1 MGTWPVFAL
10 SQLLVTALLTMF
22 LFRVLLPISLLL
34 GIPLLMAQ
42 NVNSAVAEEKIR
54 FSVAAITGS
63 YMDEFVAIEKGY
75 HREEGLTV
83 EMIRAGGGI
92 ATQALI
98 AGDLHFSTSAG
109 SALTAMLRGAEIKVV
124 YTNIDRPGYQ
134 LWSAQPEIKNLK
146 DLIGKRVGVTSRG
159 DTQELS
165 VRLLLRKHGIDANS
179 VVYIAVGFG
188 GARLAALQTGTVD
201 AVPLGAGDFAQ
212 LKQPK
217 GHMLGDTQKEIR
229 FAYVGLA
236 VPNRLLAR
244 QPILVERFLRSV
256 IKGRE
261 YARRY
266 REQTI
271 VIIGKYT
278 QRKREFNEFDYDSTR
293 PVLTPEGWVPD
304 EILKEDIAMRAELVG
319 VPAPADV
326 NRFFDYS
333 IAKKIYRELKT
344 AGWQPT
350 P

>member
-1 MGTWPVFAL
+1 MNSFEMYLP
-10 SQLLVTALLTMF
+10 LLFIVLLTT
-22 LFRVLLPISLLL
+22 LSVTQTND
-34 GIPLLMAQ
+34 A
-42 NVNSAVAEEKIR
+42 ATAEEKVR
-54 FSVAAITGS
+54 FSVAAVTGS
-63 YMDEFVAIEKGY
+63 YMDEFVAMDKGY
-75 HREEGLTV
+75 HRDEGLSV

-92 ATQALI
+92 ATQALM

-109 SALTAMLRGAEIKVV
+109 SALSAMLRGAQIKVV

-134 LWSAQPEIKNLK
+134 LWSGQAEVKQLK

-165 VRLLLRKHGIDANS
+165 VRLLLRKYGIDANA
-179 VVYIAVGFG
+179 VAYVPVGFG
-188 GARLAALQTGTVD
+188 AQRLAALQAGSVD

-217 GHMLGDTQKEIR
+217 GHMLGDTEKEIR

-236 VPNRLLAR
+236 VSSKLLGR
-244 QPILVERFLRSV
+244 QPSLVKKFLRSV

-271 VIIGKYT
+271 AILGKYT
-278 QRKREFNEFDYDSTR
+278 QRKREFNEFDYDSTL
-293 PVLTPEGWVPD
+293 PVLTAEGWVGD
-304 EILKEDIAMRAELVG
+304 EILKEDVAMRADLVN
-319 VPAPADV
+319 VLAPSDYSKY
-326 NRFFDYS
+326 FDYS
-333 IAKKIYRELKT
+333 LVKNIYRDLKT
-344 AGWQPT
+344 TGWKPT

>member
-1 MGTWPVFAL
+1 ML
-10 SQLLVTALLTMF
+10 SSRILLTLGA
-22 LFRVLLPISLLL
+22 LFVVTVSGTRMVR
-34 GIPLLMAQ
+34 A
-42 NVNSAVAEEKIR
+42 AEDKVR
-54 FSVAAITGS
+54 FSVAAVTGS

-75 HREEGLTV
+75 HRDEGLSV

-92 ATQALI
+92 ATQAML

-109 SALTAMLRGAEIKVV
+109 SALSAMLRGAEIKVV

-134 LWSAQPEIKNLK
+134 LWSGHSDIRHLK
-146 DLIGKRVGVTSRG
+146 DLRGKRIGVTSRG

-165 VRLLLRKHGIDANS
+165 VRLLLRKYGIDANS
-179 VVYIAVGFG
+179 VAYVAVGFG
-188 GARLAALQTGTVD
+188 AQRLAALQAGTVD

-217 GHMLGDTQKEIR
+217 GHMLGDTEKEIR

-236 VPNRLLAR
+236 VASKLIAR
-244 QPILVERFLRSV
+244 QPELVEKFLRSV

-271 VIIGKYT
+271 SILGKYT
-278 QRKREFNEFDYDSTR
+278 QRKREFNEVDYDSTL
-293 PVLTPEGWVPD
+293 PVLTAEGWVGD
-304 EILKEDIAMRAELVG
+304 DVIKEDVAMRAELVN
-319 VPAPADV
+319 VAAPGDYHK
-326 NRFFDYS
+326 FFDYN
-333 IAKKIYRELKT
+333 IVRKIYRDLKSS
-344 AGWQPT
+344 GWKPT

>member
-1 MGTWPVFAL
+1 MKSLEMSL
-10 SQLLVTALLTMF
+10 SLIFVALLTA
-22 LFRVLLPISLLL
+22 LSVTQTGL
-34 GIPLLMAQ
+34 AT
-42 NVNSAVAEEKIR
+42 AAEEKVR

-75 HREEGLTV
+75 HRDEGLNV
-83 EMIRAGGGI
+83 EMIRIGGGI

-98 AGDLHFSTSAG
+98 SGDLQFSTSAG
-109 SALTAMLRGAEIKVV
+109 SALSAMLRGAEIKVV

-134 LWSAQPEIKNLK
+134 LWSGQPELRQLK

-179 VVYIAVGFG
+179 VAYVPVGFG
-188 GARLAALQTGTVD
+188 AQRLVALQAGAVD

-217 GHMLGDTQKEIR
+217 GHMLGDTEKEIR

-236 VPNRLLAR
+236 VSSRLLVR
-244 QPILVERFLRSV
+244 NPTLVERYLRSV
-256 IKGRE
+256 IKGRG

-271 VIIGKYT
+271 TILGKYT
-278 QRKREFNEFDYDSTR
+278 QRKREFNEVDYDSTL
-293 PVLTPEGWVPD
+293 PVLTAEGWVGD
-304 EILKEDIAMRAELVG
+304 DIIKEDVAMRAELVNAP
-319 VPAPADV
+319 VPTDYAK
-326 NRFFDYS
+326 FFDYS
-333 IAKKIYRELKT
+333 VVKKIYRDLKST
-344 AGWQPT
+344 GWKPM

>member
-1 MGTWPVFAL
+1 MNPRKVRPHIRLPIRLRGIG
-10 SQLLVTALLTMF
+10 S
-22 LFRVLLPISLLL
+22 LLPVILISSF
-34 GIPLLMAQ
+34 AT
-42 NVNSAVAEEKIR
+42 AAEEKVR

-75 HREEGLTV
+75 HREEGFTV

-109 SALTAMLRGAEIKVV
+109 SALGAMLRGAEVKVV

-134 LWSAQPEIKNLK
+134 LWSAYPEIKTLK
-146 DLIGKRVGVTSRG
+146 DLVGKKVGVTSRG

-165 VRLLLRKHGIDANS
+165 VRLLLRKHGINPNA
-179 VVYIAVGFG
+179 VVYVPVGFG
-188 GARLAALQTGTVD
+188 GTRLAALQTGTVD

-212 LKQPK
+212 LKQHK
-217 GHMLGDTQKEIR
+217 GHMLGDAEKEIR

-236 VPNRLLAR
+236 VSNRLLAR
-244 QPILVERFLRSV
+244 QPSLVERFLRAV
-256 IKGRE
+256 VKGRE
-261 YARRY
+261 YARRH

-271 VIIGKYT
+271 QIIEKYT
-278 QRKREFNEFDYDSTR
+278 QRKREFNEFDYDSTV

-304 EILKEDIAMRAELVG
+304 EILKEDVAVRSELVG
-319 VPAPADV
+319 VPVPSDHGK
-326 NRFFDYS
+326 FFDYS
-333 IAKKIYRELKT
+333 IVRKIYRDLKT
-344 AGWQPT
+344 AGWKPM

>member
-1 MGTWPVFAL
+1 MLMKRF
-10 SQLLVTALLTMF
+10 LLLACSLLGATLLT
-22 LFRVLLPISLLL
+22 REPTI
-34 GIPLLMAQ
+34 A
-42 NVNSAVAEEKIR
+42 ATAEEKIR
-54 FSVAAITGS
+54 FSVAAVTGS

-92 ATQALI
+92 ATQALM

-109 SALTAMLRGAEIKVV
+109 SALSAMLRGAEIKVV

-134 LWSAQPEIKNLK
+134 LWSGQPEIKNLK
-146 DLIGKRVGVTSRG
+146 DLIGKKIGVTSRG
-159 DTQELS
+159 DTQEFS

-179 VVYIAVGFG
+179 VVYIPVGFG
-188 GARLAALQTGTVD
+188 GTRLAALQTGTVD

-217 GHMLGDTQKEIR
+217 GHMLGDTEKEIR

-236 VPNRLLAR
+236 VSSRLLAR
-244 QPILVERFLRSV
+244 QPHLVERFLRSV

-266 REQTI
+266 RDQTI
-271 VIIGKYT
+271 SILGKYT
-278 QRKREFNEFDYDSTR
+278 QRKREFNEIDYDSTL
-293 PVLTPEGWVPD
+293 PVLTAEGWVSD
-304 EILKEDIAMRAELVG
+304 DILKEDVAMRAELVG
-319 VPAPADV
+319 IPTPSDYGK
-326 NRFFDYS
+326 FFDYS
-333 IAKKIYRELKT
+333 VAKKIYRELKT
-344 AGWQPT
+344 TGWKPA

>member
-1 MGTWPVFAL
+1 MLMKRF
-10 SQLLVTALLTMF
+10 LLLTCALLART
-22 LFRVLLPISLLL
+22 LATREPAI
-34 GIPLLMAQ
+34 A
-42 NVNSAVAEEKIR
+42 ATAEERIR
-54 FSVAAITGS
+54 FSVAAVTAS

-83 EMIRAGGGI
+83 ELIRAGGGI
-92 ATQALI
+92 ATQALM

-134 LWSAQPEIKNLK
+134 LWSGQPDIKTLK
-146 DLIGKRVGVTSRG
+146 DLVGKKIGVTSRG

-179 VVYIAVGFG
+179 VVYIPVGFG
-188 GARLAALQTGTVD
+188 GTRLAALQTGTVD

-212 LKQPK
+212 LKQPR
-217 GHMLGDTQKEIR
+217 GHMLGDTEKEIR

-236 VPNRLLAR
+236 VSSRLLAR
-244 QPILVERFLRSV
+244 QPQLVERFLRSV

-266 REQTI
+266 RDQTI
-271 VIIGKYT
+271 PILGKYT
-278 QRKREFNEFDYDSTR
+278 QPKPEFNEIDYDSTL
-293 PVLTPEGWVPD
+293 PVLTAEGWVS
-304 EILKEDIAMRAELVG
+304 EKNFKEDVTMAAELAG
-319 VPAPADV
+319 AHAPSDYGK
-326 NRFFDYS
+326 FFDYS
-333 IAKKIYRELKT
+333 IVKRIYRELKSM
-344 AGWQPT
+344 GWKPT

>member
-1 MGTWPVFAL
+1 MITKAL
-10 SQLLVTALLTMF
+10 IFLLTLSSA
-22 LFRVLLPISLLL
+22 LFFTNAGNRT
-34 GIPLLMAQ
+34 AT
-42 NVNSAVAEEKIR
+42 AEEKVR

-75 HREEGLTV
+75 QREEGLTV

-109 SALTAMLRGAEIKVV
+109 SALSAMLRGAEVKVV

-134 LWSAQPEIKNLK
+134 LWSGHPDIKSLK
-146 DLIGKRVGVTSRG
+146 DLAGKKVGVTSRG

-165 VRLLLRKHGIDANS
+165 VRLLLRKHGINANS
-179 VVYIAVGFG
+179 VAYIPVGFG
-188 GARLAALQTGTVD
+188 GTRLAALQAGSVD

-217 GHMLGDTQKEIR
+217 GHMLGDAEKEIR

-236 VPNRLLAR
+236 VSSRLLAR
-244 QPILVERFLRSV
+244 QPNLVERYLRAV

-271 VIIGKYT
+271 PIIGKYT
-278 QRKREFNEFDYDSTR
+278 QRKREFNEVDYDSTV
-293 PVLTPEGWVPD
+293 PVLTPEGWVAD
-304 EILKEDIAMRAELVG
+304 DILKEDVAVRAELVG
-319 VPAPADV
+319 LAPPADYAK
-326 NRFFDYS
+326 FFDYS
-333 IAKKIYRELKT
+333 MVKRIYADLKK
-344 AGWQPT
+344 AGWKPM

>member
-1 MGTWPVFAL
+1 MA
-10 SQLLVTALLTMF
+10 
-22 LFRVLLPISLLL
+22 SLLL
-34 GIPLLMAQ
+34 SAAIIILSAAQ
-42 NVNSAVAEEKIR
+42 NIHAAEEKIR

-75 HREEGLTV
+75 HRDEGLTI

-109 SALTAMLRGAEIKVV
+109 SALSAMLRGAEIKVV

-134 LWSAQPEIKNLK
+134 LWSGQPEIKQLK
-146 DLIGKRVGVTSRG
+146 DLVGKRVGVTSRG

-165 VRLLLRKHGIDANS
+165 VRLLLRKHGLDANA
-179 VVYIAVGFG
+179 VAYVPVGFG
-188 GARLAALQTGTVD
+188 AQRLAALQAGSVD

-217 GHMLGDTQKEIR
+217 GHMLGDTEKEIR

-236 VPNRLLAR
+236 VSSRLLAR
-244 QPILVERFLRSV
+244 QPQLVEKFLRSV

-271 VIIGKYT
+271 PMLGKYT
-278 QRKREFNEFDYDSTR
+278 QRKREFNEFDYDSTV
-293 PVLTPEGWVPD
+293 PVLTPEGWVGD
-304 EILKEDIAMRAELVG
+304 DVIKEDVAMRAELVNVP
-319 VPAPADV
+319 VPADYGK
-326 NRFFDYS
+326 FFDYS
-333 IAKKIYRELKT
+333 IVKRIYHELKA
-344 AGWQPT
+344 AGWKPT

>member
-1 MGTWPVFAL
+1 M
-10 SQLLVTALLTMF
+10 
-22 LFRVLLPISLLL
+22 ISLRLLSLL
-34 GIPLLMAQ
+34 GAAFIYSL
-42 NVNSAVAEEKIR
+42 SAVQIVRAAEEKVR
-54 FSVAAITGS
+54 FSVAAVTGS
-63 YMDEFVAIEKGY
+63 YMDEFVAMDKGY
-75 HREEGLTV
+75 HRDEGFTV

-92 ATQALI
+92 ATQALM
-98 AGDLHFSTSAG
+98 AGDLQFSTSAG

-134 LWSAQPEIKNLK
+134 LWSGQAEIKQLK

-165 VRLLLRKHGIDANS
+165 VRLLLRKHGLDANA
-179 VVYIAVGFG
+179 VAYVPVGFG
-188 GARLAALQTGTVD
+188 AQRLAALQAGSVD

-217 GHMLGDTQKEIR
+217 GHMLGDTEKEIR

-236 VPNRLLAR
+236 VSSKLLAR
-244 QPILVERFLRSV
+244 QPNLVDKFLRSV

-271 VIIGKYT
+271 AILGKYT
-278 QRKREFNEFDYDSTR
+278 QRKREFNEFDYDSTL
-293 PVLTPEGWVPD
+293 PVLTAEGWVGD
-304 EILKEDIAMRAELVG
+304 EILKEDVAMRAELVN
-319 VPAPADV
+319 VPVPSDYTK
-326 NRFFDYS
+326 FFDYS
-333 IAKKIYRELKT
+333 MVKKIYRELKT
-344 AGWQPT
+344 TGWKPA

>member
-1 MGTWPVFAL
+1 MMKT
-10 SQLLVTALLTMF
+10 LLV
-22 LFRVLLPISLLL
+22 VL
-34 GIPLLMAQ
+34 G
-42 NVNSAVAEEKIR
+42 VTTWAVVMQPFVADAAAAEEKVR

-75 HREEGLTV
+75 HREEGLAV

-109 SALTAMLRGAEIKVV
+109 TALGAMLRGAEIKVV

-134 LWSAQPEIKNLK
+134 VWSAQPEIRTLK
-146 DLIGKRVGVTSRG
+146 DLVGKKVGVTSRG

-165 VRLLLRKHGIDANS
+165 VRLLLRKHGINPNA
-179 VVYIAVGFG
+179 VAYIPVGFG
-188 GARLAALQTGTVD
+188 GTRLAALQAGTVD

-217 GHMLGDTQKEIR
+217 GHMLGDTEKEIR

-236 VPNRLLAR
+236 VSSRLLSR
-244 QPILVERFLRSV
+244 QPSLVERFLRAV
-256 IKGRE
+256 VKGRE

-271 VIIGKYT
+271 PIIGKYT
-278 QRKREFNEFDYDSTR
+278 QRKHEFNEFDYDSTVQ
-293 PVLTPEGWVPD
+293 VLTPEGWVSD
-304 EILKEDIAMRAELVG
+304 DILKEDVAMRAELVG
-319 VPAPADV
+319 VPAPNDYGK
-326 NRFFDYS
+326 FFDYS
-333 IAKKIYRELKT
+333 IVRKIYRELKSS
-344 AGWQPT
+344 GWKPA